1 MEDEIRIG
9 VYICHCGSNI
19 AGTVD
24 TSEVTEFAQGLPS
37 VVMSKDY
44 MYMCSDP
51 GQNMI
56 KQDIKQLRLNRV
68 VVASCSPTLHEHT
81 FQQACQD
88 AGLNPYL
95 FEMANIREHCSW
107 ITEDPKLATEKAK
120 ALVSAAVRRV
130 YYQEPLEV
138 REVPVTPSVLVVGGG
153 IAGIQAALEIANAG
167 HKVYLV
173 EREPSIGGHM
183 AQFDKTFPTLDCASC
198 IFTPLLSAVGQ
209 HPNIELM
216 TYSEVEEFSG
226 YIGNFKAKIRKK
238 ARYVDEDKCN
248 GCMVCVEKCPW
259 KAVSEFDEGLTQRK
273 AIYTPFAQAVPNVPV
288 IDTEHCVYFLKGT
301 CRACERFCGPKAI
314 DFEQQDKEVEVEIGS
329 VIVTTGYDSFD
340 PSAITNY
347 GYGCYDNVITA
358 LQFERMCN
366 ASGPTMGKIQLRD
379 GSEPRSVAIIH
390 CVGSRDKNYH
400 EYCSR
405 VCCMYSLKY
414 SHLIKEK
421 IEDAEVYQFYIDMRC
436 FGKGY
441 EEFYERLSNE
451 GVTFIRGK
459 VGKVTNRALTD
470 GEKGKLVVVAEDS
483 LMSALIRVP
492 VDMVILSTAL
502 EPRSDAEAVAR
513 LFNISRSADGFFL
526 ERHPKLDPVA
536 TTTGGTFIAGCA
548 QGPKDIPDTVA
559 QASAAAAR
567 TLAMIS
573 KGKVEIEAAIAVINE
588 DLCSGCK
595 ICNLLC
601 PYSAI
606 SFDEEKRVSRVNE
619 ALCKACGTCVVA
631 CPSAAITGR
640 HFTTEQIMAEI
651 EGILV

>member
-1 MEDEIRIG
+1 MEDKARIG

-24 TSEVTEFAQGLPS
+24 TKEVAEFAQGLPS
-37 VVMSKDY
+37 VVIAKDY

-56 KQDIKQLRLNRV
+56 KEDIKQLGLNRV

-81 FQQACQD
+81 FRQACQD

-107 ITEDPKLATEKAK
+107 VTEDRDAATEKAK

-130 YYQEPLEV
+130 FYQEPLEV
-138 REVPVTPSVLVVGGG
+138 REVPVNPSTLVVGGG

-173 EREPSIGGHM
+173 ERAPSIGGHM

-216 TYSEVEEFSG
+216 TYSEVEELSG
-226 YIGNFKAKIRKK
+226 YIGNFKAKIRKR

-248 GCMVCVEKCPW
+248 GCGTCIEKCPW
-259 KAVSEFDEGLTQRK
+259 KAASEFDEGLTQRR

-288 IDTEHCVYFLKGT
+288 IDTEHCAYFLKGT
-301 CRACERFCGPKAI
+301 CRACEKFCEAKAI
-314 DFEQQDKEVEVEIGS
+314 NFEQEDETVEVEVGA
-329 VIVTTGYDSFD
+329 VIVATGYDSFD
-340 PSAITNY
+340 PSVISHY
-347 GYGCYDNVITA
+347 GYGRYDNVVTA

-366 ASGPTMGKIQLRD
+366 ASGPTQGKILLKD
-379 GSEPRSVAIIH
+379 GSEPKSVAIIH

-400 EYCSR
+400 KYCSR

-414 SHLIKEK
+414 SHLIREK
-421 IEDAEVYQFYIDMRC
+421 VEDAEIYQFYIDMRC

-441 EEFYERLSNE
+441 EEFYERLSEE
-451 GVTFIRGK
+451 GVIFIRGK
-459 VGKVTNRALTD
+459 VGEVTNRALT
-470 GEKGKLVVVAEDS
+470 EEEQGKLVVVAEDS
-483 LMSALIRVP
+483 LMSAIIRVP

-502 EPRSDAEAVAR
+502 EARADAEAVAR

-526 ERHPKLDPVA
+526 ERHPKLAPVA
-536 TTTGGTFIAGCA
+536 TTTEGIFVVGCC

-567 TLAMIS
+567 VLAVIS
-573 KGKVEIEAAIAVINE
+573 KGKVEIEAAIAAIDE
-588 DLCSGCK
+588 ELCSGCK

-606 SFDEEKRVSRVNE
+606 SFDEEKEVSRVNE
-619 ALCKACGTCVVA
+619 ALCKGCGVCVAA
-631 CPSAAITGR
+631 CPSGAITGK

-651 EGILV
+651 EGVLV